1 MKRILFLL
9 TATVFLLNAD
19 TTISTTVD
27 PNVMFY
33 DKSTGNVKKDR
44 KRVLKNMVNLEKE
57 RVKSFNEYSETKM
70 SKGDLAAFGAFFKAS
85 LESCVEQK
93 VCYYEHKDGKVSF
106 VVNDREKFYKHVL
119 KDLGTELSLPLFNW
133 LYKGSD
139 FGALHE
145 QFGDMYDG
153 YIKYLISMVR
163 VSQKEK
169 AKKVDATA
177 LKEMEELAKKNTE
190 EAFQKRSDGEIQ
202 SHSDSPDFI
211 GNSQKVKNDATPT
224 PVPLIGNVGNNANA
238 NTNTNASKETASK
251 EEVSPS
257 QEASPSKKKKKAKK
271 KRRLSK
277 KEKRQALQQE
287 LEKHGNSNESHKTEE
302 HNEKK

>member
-1 MKRILFLL
+1 MKRILFFLA
-9 TATVFLLNAD
+9 ATTFLLRAETD
-19 TTISTTVD
+19 SATINTTVD
-27 PNVMFY
+27 PNVMFSES
-33 DKSTGNVKKDR
+33 STGNVKKDR
-44 KRVLKNMVNLEKE
+44 KRVLKSMVDLEKE
-57 RVKSFNEYSETKM
+57 RVKNFNQYSETKM
-70 SKGDLAAFGAFFKAS
+70 SKGDLSAFGAFFKGS

-163 VSQKEK
+163 VSKKEK
-169 AKKVDATA
+169 ARKLDAATF
-177 LKEMEELAKKNTE
+177 KRMEEQAEKDTKA
-190 EAFQKRSDGEIQ
+190 AFQKRGSGELQ
-202 SHSDSPDFI
+202 NHTDSPEFI
-211 GNSQKVKNDATPT
+211 SSSKKTQTSNPDLDSTT
-224 PVPLIGNVGNNANA
+224 NANA
-238 NTNTNASKETASK
+238 LKETASK
-251 EEVSPS
+251 EPETS
-257 QEASPSKKKKKAKK
+257 SKKEKKPNK

-277 KEKRQALQQE
+277 KERQQQALQQE
-287 LEKHGNSNESHKTEE
+287 FEKQISDSSKS
-302 HNEKK
+302 EK

>member
-1 MKRILFLL
+1 MKRILFFLAA
-9 TATVFLLNAD
+9 TAFLLRAETDSATIN
-19 TTISTTVD
+19 TTID
-27 PNVMFY
+27 PNVMFSES
-33 DKSTGNVKKDR
+33 STGNVKKDR
-44 KRVLKNMVNLEKE
+44 KRVLKSMVNLEKE
-57 RVKSFNEYSETKM
+57 RVKNFNQYSETKM
-70 SKGDLAAFGAFFKAS
+70 SKGDLSAFGAFFKGS

-169 AKKVDATA
+169 ARKLDAATF
-177 LKEMEELAKKNTE
+177 KRMEEQAEKDTKA
-190 EAFQKRSDGEIQ
+190 AFQKRSSGELE
-202 SHSDSPDFI
+202 SHTDSPEFI
-211 GNSQKVKNDATPT
+211 SSSKKTQTSNTDLDSMT
-224 PVPLIGNVGNNANA
+224 NA
-238 NTNTNASKETASK
+238 NTLKETASK
-251 EEVSPS
+251 EP
-257 QEASPSKKKKKAKK
+257 EASSKKEKKSKK

-277 KEKRQALQQE
+277 KERQQQAMQQE
-287 LEKHGNSNESHKTEE
+287 FEKQISDSSKS
-302 HNEKK
+302 EK

>member
-1 MKRILFLL
+1 MKRILFFLA
-9 TATVFLLNAD
+9 ATTFLLRAETD
-19 TTISTTVD
+19 SATINTTVD
-27 PNVMFY
+27 PNVMFSES
-33 DKSTGNVKKDR
+33 STGNVKKDR
-44 KRVLKNMVNLEKE
+44 KRVLKSMVDLEKE
-57 RVKSFNEYSETKM
+57 RVKNFNQYSETKM
-70 SKGDLAAFGAFFKAS
+70 SKGDLSAFGAFFKGS

-169 AKKVDATA
+169 ARKVDAVT
-177 LKEMEELAKKNTE
+177 LKRMEEQAEKDTKA
-190 EAFQKRSDGEIQ
+190 AFQKRSSGEIQ
-202 SHSDSPDFI
+202 SHIDSPEFI
-211 GNSQKVKNDATPT
+211 SSSKKAQTPNPDLDSMT
-224 PVPLIGNVGNNANA
+224 NANA
-238 NTNTNASKETASK
+238 LKETASK
-251 EEVSPS
+251 EP
-257 QEASPSKKKKKAKK
+257 EASLKKEKKPKK

-277 KEKRQALQQE
+277 KERQQQALQQE
-287 LEKHGNSNESHKTEE
+287 FEKQISDSSKS
-302 HNEKK
+302 EK

>member
-1 MKRILFLL
+1 MKRILFFLA
-9 TATVFLLNAD
+9 ATTFLLRAETD
-19 TTISTTVD
+19 SATINTTVD
-27 PNVMFY
+27 PNVMFSES
-33 DKSTGNVKKDR
+33 STGNVKKDR
-44 KRVLKNMVNLEKE
+44 KRVLKSMVNLEKE
-57 RVKSFNEYSETKM
+57 RVKNFNQYSETKM
-70 SKGDLAAFGAFFKAS
+70 SKGDLSAFGAFFKGS

-169 AKKVDATA
+169 ARKLDAATF
-177 LKEMEELAKKNTE
+177 KRMEEQAEKDTKA
-190 EAFQKRSDGEIQ
+190 AFQKRSSGELE
-202 SHSDSPDFI
+202 SHTDSPEFI
-211 GNSQKVKNDATPT
+211 SSSKKTQTSNPDLDSMT
-224 PVPLIGNVGNNANA
+224 NA
-238 NTNTNASKETASK
+238 NTLKETASK
-251 EEVSPS
+251 EP
-257 QEASPSKKKKKAKK
+257 EASSKKEKKPKK

-277 KEKRQALQQE
+277 KEKQQQALQRE
-287 LEKHGNSNESHKTEE
+287 FEKQISDSSKS
-302 HNEKK
+302 EK

>member
-1 MKRILFLL
+1 MKRILSFLVATTFLL
-9 TATVFLLNAD
+9 RAETDSATIN
-19 TTISTTVD
+19 TTID
-27 PNVMFY
+27 PNVMFSES
-33 DKSTGNVKKDR
+33 STGNVKKDR
-44 KRVLKNMVNLEKE
+44 KRVLKSMVDLEKE
-57 RVKSFNEYSETKM
+57 RVKNFNQYSETKM
-70 SKGDLAAFGAFFKAS
+70 SKGDLSAFGAFFKGS

-163 VSQKEK
+163 ISQKEK
-169 AKKVDATA
+169 ARKVDAVT
-177 LKEMEELAKKNTE
+177 LKKMEEQAEKDTKA
-190 EAFQKRSDGEIQ
+190 AFQKRSSGELE
-202 SHSDSPDFI
+202 SHTDSPEFI
-211 GNSQKVKNDATPT
+211 SSSKNTQNASNPDLDSAT
-224 PVPLIGNVGNNANA
+224 NANA
-238 NTNTNASKETASK
+238 LKETASK
-251 EEVSPS
+251 KEPEIS
-257 QEASPSKKKKKAKK
+257 SKKEKKSKK

-277 KEKRQALQQE
+277 KERQQQALQQE
-287 LEKHGNSNESHKTEE
+287 FERQISDSSKSENMAK
-302 HNEKK
+302 

>member
-1 MKRILFLL
+1 MKRILFFLA
-9 TATVFLLNAD
+9 ATTFLLRAETD
-19 TTISTTVD
+19 SATINTTVD
-27 PNVMFY
+27 PNVMFSES
-33 DKSTGNVKKDR
+33 STGNVKKDR

-57 RVKSFNEYSETKM
+57 RVKNFNQYSETKM
-70 SKGDLAAFGAFFKAS
+70 SKGDLSAFGAFFKGS

-93 VCYYEHKDGKVSF
+93 VCYYEHRNGKVSF

-169 AKKVDATA
+169 ARKLDAIA
-177 LKEMEELAKKNTE
+177 LKKMEEQAEKDTKA
-190 EAFQKRSDGEIQ
+190 AFQKRSSGELE
-202 SHSDSPDFI
+202 SHTDSPEFI
-211 GNSQKVKNDATPT
+211 SSSKKTQTSNPELDSMT
-224 PVPLIGNVGNNANA
+224 NA
-238 NTNTNASKETASK
+238 NTLKETASK
-251 EEVSPS
+251 EPETS
-257 QEASPSKKKKKAKK
+257 SKKEKKPKK

-277 KEKRQALQQE
+277 KEKQQQALQQE
-287 LEKHGNSNESHKTEE
+287 FEKQVSGSSES
-302 HNEKK
+302 EK

>member
-1 MKRILFLL
+1 MKRILFFLV
-9 TATVFLLNAD
+9 ATTFLLRAETDSATIN
-19 TTISTTVD
+19 TTID
-27 PNVMFY
+27 PNVMFSES
-33 DKSTGNVKKDR
+33 STGNVKKDR
-44 KRVLKNMVNLEKE
+44 KRVLKSMVNLEKE
-57 RVKSFNEYSETKM
+57 RVKNFNQYSETKM
-70 SKGDLAAFGAFFKAS
+70 SKGDLSAFGAFFKGS

-163 VSQKEK
+163 ISQKEK
-169 AKKVDATA
+169 ARKVDAVV
-177 LKEMEELAKKNTE
+177 LKKMEEQAEKDTKA
-190 EAFQKRSDGEIQ
+190 AFQKRSSGELE
-202 SHSDSPDFI
+202 SHTDSPEFI
-211 GNSQKVKNDATPT
+211 SSSKKAQTSNPDLDSTTD
-224 PVPLIGNVGNNANA
+224 ANA
-238 NTNTNASKETASK
+238 LKETASK
-251 EEVSPS
+251 EP
-257 QEASPSKKKKKAKK
+257 EASSKKEKKSKK

-277 KEKRQALQQE
+277 KEKQQQALQQE
-287 LEKHGNSNESHKTEE
+287 FEKQISDSSKS
-302 HNEKK
+302 EK

>member
-1 MKRILFLL
+1 MKRILFFLA
-9 TATVFLLNAD
+9 ATTFLLRAE
-19 TTISTTVD
+19 TASATINTTVD
-27 PNVMFY
+27 PNVMFSES
-33 DKSTGNVKKDR
+33 STGNVKKDR
-44 KRVLKNMVNLEKE
+44 KRVLKSMVDLEKE
-57 RVKSFNEYSETKM
+57 RVKNFNQYSETKM
-70 SKGDLAAFGAFFKAS
+70 SKGDLSAFGAFFKGS

-169 AKKVDATA
+169 ARKVDAIV
-177 LKEMEELAKKNTE
+177 LKKMEEQAEKDTKA
-190 EAFQKRSDGEIQ
+190 AFQKRSSGELE
-202 SHSDSPDFI
+202 SHTDSPEFI
-211 GNSQKVKNDATPT
+211 SSSKTQNSSNPDLDPMT
-224 PVPLIGNVGNNANA
+224 NA
-238 NTNTNASKETASK
+238 NTLKETASK
-251 EEVSPS
+251 EPETS
-257 QEASPSKKKKKAKK
+257 SKKEKKPKK

-277 KEKRQALQQE
+277 KEKQQQALQQE
-287 LEKHGNSNESHKTEE
+287 FEKQVSGSSES
-302 HNEKK
+302 EK

>member
-1 MKRILFLL
+1 MKRVLFFLVATTFLL
-9 TATVFLLNAD
+9 RAETDSATIN
-19 TTISTTVD
+19 TTVD
-27 PNVMFY
+27 PNVMFSES
-33 DKSTGNVKKDR
+33 STGNVKKDR
-44 KRVLKNMVNLEKE
+44 KRVLKSMVNLEKE
-57 RVKSFNEYSETKM
+57 RVKNFNQYSETKM
-70 SKGDLAAFGAFFKAS
+70 SKGDLSAFGAFFKGS

-106 VVNDREKFYKHVL
+106 VVTDREKFYKHVL

-169 AKKVDATA
+169 ARKLDAATFKK
-177 LKEMEELAKKNTE
+177 MEEQAEKDTKA
-190 EAFQKRSDGEIQ
+190 AFQKRSSGELE
-202 SHSDSPDFI
+202 SHTDSPEFI
-211 GNSQKVKNDATPT
+211 SSSKKRTQNAFNSDLDSTT
-224 PVPLIGNVGNNANA
+224 NANA
-238 NTNTNASKETASK
+238 LKETASK
-251 EEVSPS
+251 EP
-257 QEASPSKKKKKAKK
+257 EASSKKEKKPKK

-277 KEKRQALQQE
+277 KEKQQQALQQE
-287 LEKHGNSNESHKTEE
+287 FEKQISDSGKS
-302 HNEKK
+302 EK

>member
-1 MKRILFLL
+1 MKRILFFLA
-9 TATVFLLNAD
+9 ATTFLLRAE
-19 TTISTTVD
+19 TASATINTTVD
-27 PNVMFY
+27 PNVMFSES
-33 DKSTGNVKKDR
+33 STGNVKKDR

-57 RVKSFNEYSETKM
+57 RVKNFNQYSETKM
-70 SKGDLAAFGAFFKAS
+70 SKGDLSAFGAFFKGS
-85 LESCVEQK
+85 LEDCVEQK
-93 VCYYEHKDGKVSF
+93 ICYYEHRNGKVSF

-169 AKKVDATA
+169 ARKLDTATFKK
-177 LKEMEELAKKNTE
+177 MEEQAEKDTKA
-190 EAFQKRSDGEIQ
+190 AFQKRSSGELQ
-202 SHSDSPDFI
+202 NHTDSPEFI
-211 GNSQKVKNDATPT
+211 SSSKKTQTSNPDLDSMT
-224 PVPLIGNVGNNANA
+224 NA
-238 NTNTNASKETASK
+238 NTLKETASK
-251 EEVSPS
+251 EPETSS
-257 QEASPSKKKKKAKK
+257 NKEKKSKK

-277 KEKRQALQQE
+277 KERQQQALQQE
-287 LEKHGNSNESHKTEE
+287 FEKQISDSSKS
-302 HNEKK
+302 EK

>member
-1 MKRILFLL
+1 MKRILFFLV
-9 TATVFLLNAD
+9 ATTFLLRAETD
-19 TTISTTVD
+19 SATINTTVD
-27 PNVMFY
+27 PNVMFSES
-33 DKSTGNVKKDR
+33 STGNVKKDR
-44 KRVLKNMVNLEKE
+44 KRVLKSMVNLEKE
-57 RVKSFNEYSETKM
+57 RVKNFNQYSETKM
-70 SKGDLAAFGAFFKAS
+70 SKGDLSAFGAFFKGS

-163 VSQKEK
+163 ISQKEK
-169 AKKVDATA
+169 ARKVDAIT
-177 LKEMEELAKKNTE
+177 LKKMEEQAEKDTKA
-190 EAFQKRSDGEIQ
+190 AFQKRSSGELE
-202 SHSDSPDFI
+202 SHTDSPEFI
-211 GNSQKVKNDATPT
+211 SSSKKAQTPNPDLDST
-224 PVPLIGNVGNNANA
+224 TNANA
-238 NTNTNASKETASK
+238 LKETASK
-251 EEVSPS
+251 EPETS
-257 QEASPSKKKKKAKK
+257 SKKEKKPKK

-277 KEKRQALQQE
+277 KEKQQQALQQE
-287 LEKHGNSNESHKTEE
+287 FEKQISDSSKS
-302 HNEKK
+302 EK

>member
-1 MKRILFLL
+1 MKRILFFLA
-9 TATVFLLNAD
+9 ATTFLLRAETD
-19 TTISTTVD
+19 SATINTTVD
-27 PNVMFY
+27 PNVMFSES
-33 DKSTGNVKKDR
+33 STGNVKKDR
-44 KRVLKNMVNLEKE
+44 KRVLKSMVNLEKE
-57 RVKSFNEYSETKM
+57 RVKNFNQYSETKM
-70 SKGDLAAFGAFFKAS
+70 SKGDLSAFGAFFKGS

-169 AKKVDATA
+169 ARKLDAITLKK
-177 LKEMEELAKKNTE
+177 MEEQAEKDTKA
-190 EAFQKRSDGEIQ
+190 AFQKRSSGELE
-202 SHSDSPDFI
+202 SHTDSPEFI
-211 GNSQKVKNDATPT
+211 SSSKRTQNASNSDLDSTT
-224 PVPLIGNVGNNANA
+224 NA
-238 NTNTNASKETASK
+238 NTLKETASK
-251 EEVSPS
+251 EP
-257 QEASPSKKKKKAKK
+257 EASSKKRKSPRKTPPF
-271 KRRLSK
+271 
-277 KEKRQALQQE
+277 KERKQQQALQQE
-287 LEKHGNSNESHKTEE
+287 FEKQISDSSKS
-302 HNEKK
+302 EK

>member
-1 MKRILFLL
+1 MKRILFFLA
-9 TATVFLLNAD
+9 ATTFLLRAE
-19 TTISTTVD
+19 TASATINTTVD
-27 PNVMFY
+27 PNVMFSES
-33 DKSTGNVKKDR
+33 STGNVKKDR

-57 RVKSFNEYSETKM
+57 RVKNFNQYSETKM
-70 SKGDLAAFGAFFKAS
+70 SKGDLSAFGAFFKGS
-85 LESCVEQK
+85 LEDCVEQK
-93 VCYYEHKDGKVSF
+93 ICYYEHRNGKVSF

-169 AKKVDATA
+169 ARKVDAIV
-177 LKEMEELAKKNTE
+177 LKKMEEQAEKDTKA
-190 EAFQKRSDGEIQ
+190 AFQKRGSGELQ
-202 SHSDSPDFI
+202 NHTDSPEFI
-211 GNSQKVKNDATPT
+211 SSSKTQNSSNPDLDSMT
-224 PVPLIGNVGNNANA
+224 NA
-238 NTNTNASKETASK
+238 NTLKETASK
-251 EEVSPS
+251 EPETS
-257 QEASPSKKKKKAKK
+257 SKKEKKPKK

-277 KEKRQALQQE
+277 KEKQQRALQQE
-287 LEKHGNSNESHKTEE
+287 FEKQISDSNKS
-302 HNEKK
+302 EK

>member
-1 MKRILFLL
+1 MKRILFFLA
-9 TATVFLLNAD
+9 ATTFLLRAETD
-19 TTISTTVD
+19 SATINTTVD
-27 PNVMFY
+27 PNVMFSES
-33 DKSTGNVKKDR
+33 STGNVKKDR
-44 KRVLKNMVNLEKE
+44 KRVLKSMVNLEKE
-57 RVKSFNEYSETKM
+57 RVKNFNQYSETKM
-70 SKGDLAAFGAFFKAS
+70 SKGDLSAFGAFFKGS

-169 AKKVDATA
+169 ARKLDAATFKKM
-177 LKEMEELAKKNTE
+177 KEQAEKDTKA
-190 EAFQKRSDGEIQ
+190 AFQKRSSGELE
-202 SHSDSPDFI
+202 SHTDSPEFI
-211 GNSQKVKNDATPT
+211 SSSKKTQTSNSDLDSMT
-224 PVPLIGNVGNNANA
+224 NANA
-238 NTNTNASKETASK
+238 LKETASK
-251 EEVSPS
+251 EP
-257 QEASPSKKKKKAKK
+257 EASSKKEKKSKK

-277 KEKRQALQQE
+277 KEKQQQALQQE
-287 LEKHGNSNESHKTEE
+287 FEKQISDSSKS
-302 HNEKK
+302 EK

>member
-1 MKRILFLL
+1 MKRILFFLA
-9 TATVFLLNAD
+9 ATTFLLRAETD
-19 TTISTTVD
+19 SATINTTVD
-27 PNVMFY
+27 PNVMFSES
-33 DKSTGNVKKDR
+33 STGNVKKDR
-44 KRVLKNMVNLEKE
+44 KRVLKSMVNLEKE
-57 RVKSFNEYSETKM
+57 RVKNFNQYSETKM
-70 SKGDLAAFGAFFKAS
+70 SKGDLSAFGAFFKGS

-169 AKKVDATA
+169 ARKLDASTF
-177 LKEMEELAKKNTE
+177 KRMEEQAEKDTKA
-190 EAFQKRSDGEIQ
+190 AFQKRSSGELE
-202 SHSDSPDFI
+202 SHTDSPEFI
-211 GNSQKVKNDATPT
+211 SSSKKVQTPNPDLNSMT
-224 PVPLIGNVGNNANA
+224 NA
-238 NTNTNASKETASK
+238 NTLKETASK
-251 EEVSPS
+251 EP
-257 QEASPSKKKKKAKK
+257 EASSNKEKKPKK

-277 KEKRQALQQE
+277 KEKQQQALQQE
-287 LEKHGNSNESHKTEE
+287 FEKQISDSSKS
-302 HNEKK
+302 EK